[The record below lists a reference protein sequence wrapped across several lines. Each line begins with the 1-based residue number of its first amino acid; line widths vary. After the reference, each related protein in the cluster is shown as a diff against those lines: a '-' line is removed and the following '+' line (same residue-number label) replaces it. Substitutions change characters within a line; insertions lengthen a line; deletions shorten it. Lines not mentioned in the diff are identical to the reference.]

1 MYIFGTSK
9 YKDVEGRASTY
20 IIDYIFN
27 MSINDTLT
35 TFGTLSIRQ
44 NVRYYNQGKYSEEI
58 FKFHLGLE
66 SKKQLEK
73 NCLYCV
79 LY

>member
-27 MSINDTLT
+27 MSINDSLT

-44 NVRYYNQGKYSEEI
+44 NVRYQNQAKYEEM
-58 FKFHLGLE
+58 FRFHLGLE
-66 SKKQLEK
+66 SKKQLA
-73 NCLYCV
+73 
-79 LY
+79 